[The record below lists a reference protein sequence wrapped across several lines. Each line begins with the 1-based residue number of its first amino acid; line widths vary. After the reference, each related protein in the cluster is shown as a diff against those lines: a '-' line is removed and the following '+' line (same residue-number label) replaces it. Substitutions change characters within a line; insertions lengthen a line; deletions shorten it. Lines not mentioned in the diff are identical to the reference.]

1 MAFTSFRF
9 DFEEKIE
16 VLYCYEIHAEEA
28 ARSKGLG
35 KLLMQVLLL
44 IAGRNKMQKVML
56 TVFKG
61 SSTGAS
67 LCMVAYSI
75 LITENTSAVR
85 FFTETMKCV

>member
-28 ARSKGLG
+28 VRSKGLG

-44 IAGRNKMQKVML
+44 IAGRAKMQKVML

-61 SSTGAS
+61 RLHHHGPLAAYPSASTQRTRPPSASSP
-67 LCMVAYSI
+67 
-75 LITENTSAVR
+75 R
-85 FFTETMKCV
+85 R